1 MGSPK
6 GCVSRT
12 RPKMTDDSYTENQE
26 KKNNKL
32 RKSPCMQ
39 QYSPNSGSGK
49 ETKNE
54 TKEIVAENEM

>member
-1 MGSPK
+1 
-6 GCVSRT
+6 
-12 RPKMTDDSYTENQE
+12 MTDDSYTENQE